1 MKISNIK
8 ITPVGVPLQSIDT
21 QSRFRAGKRILVS
34 VIVEVCTDEGITGI
48 GEAPSVMGGDLTEN
62 ILNTVEESLIGK
74 NPLHVNR
81 IMKELYVSYNLAH
94 VHLHAA
100 NWALNGIEMAL
111 WDIIGKVARLP
122 LYEVWGGPF
131 RLEIPY
137 YGHVE
142 RQEPE
147 AMSKEAFYLSK
158 AGFKTL
164 YTKVGL
170 NPEEDL
176 TAVEAMRKGANS
188 SGIKNI
194 KIRVDANQSWSP
206 GEAVRMINAMAQY
219 DLEFVDQP
227 VLMYNIDA
235 LKRVRESVSVP
246 ISAHESGWTFYE
258 VLNVIKNQAA
268 DVIHIDPRFDAGL
281 YGARI
286 SAGIAEAAG
295 IPVVVHSF
303 GELGVAFTANMH
315 LAAAIPNCT
324 LANQEDGYRYLTDDV
339 ITGGLLKF
347 KEGKVHIPDGPGLG
361 VTLDKEKLAYC
372 AEYYQKEIREK
383 GLDRKLRTGL
393 YGSMYLRQ
401 YLRDWRNID

>member
-1 MKISNIK
+1 MKINSIK
-8 ITPVGVPLQSIDT
+8 ITSVGVPLHSIGT
-21 QSRFRAGKRILVS
+21 QSRFRANKRILVS
-34 VIVEVCTDEGITGI
+34 VIVEVYTDEGITGI
-48 GEAPSVMGGDLTEN
+48 GEAPPVMGADLTEN

-81 IMKELYVSYNLAH
+81 VMKELYASYNLAH

-111 WDIIGKVARLP
+111 WDIIGKAAELP

-147 AMSKEAFYLSK
+147 AMSKEALYLSR

-170 NPEEDL
+170 DPEEDL
-176 TAVEAMRKGANS
+176 TAVEAMRKGADS

-206 GEAVRMINAMAQY
+206 GEAVRMINAMAKY

-227 VLMYNIDA
+227 ILMYNIDA
-235 LKRVRESVSVP
+235 LKRIGDRVSVP
-246 ISAHESGWTFYE
+246 ISAHESCWTFYE

-268 DVIHIDPRFDAGL
+268 DVIHLDPRFDAGL
-281 YGARI
+281 YGARR

-295 IPVVVHSF
+295 IPAVVHSC

-315 LAAAIPNCT
+315 LAAATPNCT
-324 LANQEDGYRYLTDDV
+324 LANQEDGYRYLKDDI

-347 KEGKVHIPDGPGLG
+347 KKGKVRIPDGPGLG
-361 VTLDKEKLAYC
+361 VTLDKEKLACY
-372 AEYYQKEIREK
+372 AEYYQKEIHEK
-383 GLDRKLRTGL
+383 GFDRKLRTEL
-393 YGSMYLRQ
+393 YGAMHLRP
-401 YLRDWRNID
+401 YLRDWKK

>member
-1 MKISNIK
+1 MKISSVK
-8 ITPVGVPLQSIDT
+8 ITTVGIPLHSIST
-21 QSRFRAGKRILVS
+21 QSRIRVGKRMLVS
-34 VIVEVCTDEGITGI
+34 NILEVHTDEGITGI
-48 GEAPSVMGGDLTEN
+48 GEAPSVLGGDLTKN
-62 ILNTVEESLIGK
+62 ILDTVEENLIGK

-81 IMKELYVSYNLAH
+81 VTKELYVRYNLAH
-94 VHLHAA
+94 FHLHAA

-111 WDIIGKVARLP
+111 WDIIGKAAGLP

-137 YGHVE
+137 YGYLE
-142 RQEPE
+142 REEPE
-147 AMSKEAFYLSK
+147 AMSKEALRLSK

-164 YTKVGL
+164 FTKVGL
-170 NPEEDL
+170 NPEDDL
-176 TAVEAMRKGANS
+176 AAVEAMRKGADS

-206 GEAVRMINAMAQY
+206 GEAVRMINAMARY
-219 DLEFVDQP
+219 DLELVDQP
-227 VLMYNIDA
+227 VIMYNIDS

-268 DVIHIDPRFDAGL
+268 DAIHIDPRFDAGF

-295 IPVVVHSF
+295 IPAIVHSF
-303 GELGVAFTANMH
+303 GELGVTFIANMH
-315 LAAAIPNCT
+315 LAAATPNCT
-324 LANQEDGYRYLTDDV
+324 LANQGSTYMRLKDDI

-347 KEGKVHIPDGPGLG
+347 KGGKVHIPDGPGLG
-361 VTLDKEKLAYC
+361 VALDKEKLACY

-383 GLDRKLRTGL
+383 GLDRKFHTEL
-393 YGSMYLRQ
+393 YSAMHMRS